1 MTIINFILCDDIRSE
16 VGNKKSLMGVYTKEL
31 LFTTTN
37 KKDSI
42 WPKNLNLAIMVT
54 FSLSSAIK
62 QNAKTFKVTYLLN
75 NIEKELVKGEF
86 ILPTKENKAK
96 DSFEITIFANA
107 QYKFE
112 ACGKLIH
119 FVKIY
124 DSLGKEI
131 AKAKALN
138 EFVVEERSN

>member
-1 MTIINFILCDDIRSE
+1 MNIINFILCDDIRSE
-16 VGNKKSLMGVYTKEL
+16 LGNKKSLMGVYAKEL
-31 LFTTTN
+31 LFTTTDG
-37 KKDSI
+37 KDSI

-62 QNAKTFKVTYLLN
+62 RNAKTFKVTYSLN
-75 NIEKELVKGEF
+75 NIEKELGRGEF
-86 ILPTKENKAK
+86 ILPTNEDKSE

-138 EFVVEERSN
+138 EFAIEERSN